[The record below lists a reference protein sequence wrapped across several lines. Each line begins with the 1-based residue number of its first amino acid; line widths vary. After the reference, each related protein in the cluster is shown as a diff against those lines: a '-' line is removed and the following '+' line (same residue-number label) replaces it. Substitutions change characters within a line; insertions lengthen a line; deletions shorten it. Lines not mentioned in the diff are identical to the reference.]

1 MRYFHF
7 IKKDEDIK
15 HNMFQTVDMLSSYS
29 SIYKCWSFEQ
39 VRLYDISAQRRPV
52 LSFDFRETPI
62 KALAEDIDGN
72 TIYLG
77 NGSGDMASVD
87 IRTGIPQNFGNVS

>member
-1 MRYFHF
+1 LLFFLLCLYLDIFQLLFHL
-7 IKKDEDIK
+7 
-15 HNMFQTVDMLSSYS
+15 QR
-29 SIYKCWSFEQ
+29 WSFEQ

-52 LSFDFRETPI
+52 LSIDFRETPI

-77 NGSGDMASVD
+77 NGTGDMASVD
-87 IRTGIPQNFGNVS
+87 IRTGTP